1 MNIVNAIQAACKN
14 NGTPYATWD
23 EILTLL
29 AAWGELQDDN
39 AIKTALNDLKAVGA
53 INFPDRGRNAR
64 TRYEVIDPN
73 REPTVAPTVPEVT
86 PVTVAV
92 PEGTPMAP
100 RPLQET
106 VLPFLPDARSL
117 DAGEGYGGD
126 AYLSRV
132 AMNMTPCF
140 GGWSPKAK
148 TCDGC
153 SLRHEC
159 RNAAIAE
166 LHAMAAR
173 WSPNAAAPEPAAPEP
188 PAPPRVSHPTVRAPF
203 DVICAGCSNN
213 IATGSD
219 MVYDPPGK
227 PSGCY
232 HESCC

>member
-1 MNIVNAIQAACKN
+1 MNIVNAIQTACKN
-14 NGTPYATWD
+14 NGTQYASWD
-23 EILTLL
+23 DIINLL
-29 AAWGELQDDN
+29 AAWGEIQDDN
-39 AIKTALNDLKAVGA
+39 AIKTALNDLKSQG
-53 INFPDRGRNAR
+53 IITFPDRGRNAR
-64 TRYEVIDPN
+64 TRYEVIDSN
-73 REPTVAPTVPEVT
+73 RVPDVEVEAETTITESVFDAIPTPK
-86 PVTVAV
+86 PVSMMVGAV
-92 PEGTPMAP
+92 
-100 RPLQET
+100 
-106 VLPFLPDARSL
+106 LPDARPL
-117 DAGEGYGGD
+117 DAGEGYGSD
-126 AYLSRV
+126 AYFSRV

-173 WSPNAAAPEPAAPEP
+173 WTPNAATSEPVAPEP

-213 IATGSD
+213 ITIGSD
-219 MVYDPPGK
+219 MVYDPAGK

>member
-1 MNIVNAIQAACKN
+1 MNIVAAIQTACKN

-29 AAWGELQDDN
+29 AAWGELQDDK
-39 AIKTALNDLKAVGA
+39 IKTALNDLKAVGA
-53 INFPDRGRNAR
+53 ITFPDRGRNAR
-64 TRYEVIDPN
+64 TRYEVIDSN
-73 REPTVAPTVPEVT
+73 REPATVAPTVPEGT
-86 PVTVAV
+86 PVAV

-117 DAGEGYGGD
+117 DAGEGYGKD
-126 AYLSRV
+126 NYFSRV

-140 GGWSPKAK
+140 GGWTPKAK

-173 WSPNAAAPEPAAPEP
+173 WSPTTIEAP
-188 PAPPRVSHPTVRAPF
+188 PAIVEPVKVAYPTVRAPF

-219 MVYDPPGK
+219 MVYDPAGK

>member
-53 INFPDRGRNAR
+53 ITFPDRGRNAR
-64 TRYEVIDPN
+64 TRYEVIDSN
-73 REPTVAPTVPEVT
+73 REPATVAPTVPEGN
-86 PVTVAV
+86 PVAV

-219 MVYDPPGK
+219 MVYDPAGK

>member
-1 MNIVNAIQAACKN
+1 MNIVNAIQTACKN

-23 EILTLL
+23 EITTLL

-53 INFPDRGRNAR
+53 ITFPDRGRNAR
-64 TRYEVIDPN
+64 TRYEVIDSN
-73 REPTVAPTVPEVT
+73 REPTVAPTVPEGN
-86 PVTVAV
+86 PVAV
-92 PEGTPMAP
+92 PEGTP

-106 VLPFLPDARSL
+106 VLPFLPDARPL
-117 DAGEGYGGD
+117 DAGEGYGSD
-126 AYLSRV
+126 AYFSRV

-173 WSPNAAAPEPAAPEP
+173 WSPNAATSEPVAPEP

-213 IATGSD
+213 ITIGSD
-219 MVYDPPGK
+219 MVYDPAGK